1 MTDNFFC
8 LLIIKSIY
16 VYESQYNY
24 MPNQHSVKW
33 FVFFLL
39 STQVL
44 KGLPNHQKNK
54 KEIIQP
60 QLVLWEGNGANNLEN
75 NLEKINLQITLRGK
89 RMQCSEVVT
98 LHLGRGNNAEITN
111 LTMPCDEK
119 TRLVDGVRQGVLLIT
134 TLVRLS
140 TLSPTTE
147 EKYSFLYH
155 KGYQTLEHAAQR
167 DSRVS
172 VLEGIQTHWTQ
183 L

>member
-1 MTDNFFC
+1 
-8 LLIIKSIY
+8 
-16 VYESQYNY
+16 
-24 MPNQHSVKW
+24 
-33 FVFFLL
+33 
-39 STQVL
+39 
-44 KGLPNHQKNK
+44 
-54 KEIIQP
+54 
-60 QLVLWEGNGANNLEN
+60 
-75 NLEKINLQITLRGK
+75 
-89 RMQCSEVVT
+89 
-98 LHLGRGNNAEITN
+98 
-111 LTMPCDEK
+111 MPCDEK

-172 VLEGIQTHWTQ
+172 ILEGIQTHWTQ